1 MKTPEQLE
9 VLAAESVATDNYL
22 EEMTPDEQYHHRRG
36 FIFGYQ
42 KAERMKFDFMS
53 NVIERISLSIKIE
66 WLHLVF
72 RFKYP
77 EATTEPI
84 KWLSNYNEYLRKCH
98 KIREKMNAL

>member
-1 MKTPEQLE
+1 MKRLIKVDPNRVRKMNEGTEDSNSFL
-9 VLAAESVATDNYL
+9 
-22 EEMTPDEQYHHRRG
+22 
-36 FIFGYQ
+36 
-42 KAERMKFDFMS
+42 S
-53 NVIERISLSIKIE
+53 NVRERISLRIKIE

-77 EATTEPI
+77 ETTTEPI